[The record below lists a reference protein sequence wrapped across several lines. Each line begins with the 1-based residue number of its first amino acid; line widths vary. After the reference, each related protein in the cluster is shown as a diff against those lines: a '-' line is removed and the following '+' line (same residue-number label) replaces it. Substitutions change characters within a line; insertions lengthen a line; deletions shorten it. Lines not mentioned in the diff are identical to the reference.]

1 MSDYPQLNFTDEQDF
16 NAAVLNAAME
26 VIDTRLRGLESQT
39 VSYTDAV
46 DQLNAF
52 GLQRLN
58 DAIQPVYNKL
68 IAIAQ
73 IGVIFNAQS
82 HTPNPLEVGRKTF
95 VIDSARA
102 TTFAPAA
109 YLQISSSSD
118 GSLALYG
125 ATQSYDASTGTLVVL
140 IDQLRGVSAT
150 PIATWNIS
158 AAGTPNLITQ
168 AHDVGAYSSV
178 ETDSAIS
185 TAVRKI
191 VGSPPANLNTLEL
204 IASAVTGFTAGAPSN
219 LKTFTQIATAL
230 DNRLRTDV
238 AQGLNSGA
246 IAQALAN
253 LGISTVM
260 QSFLAGSGTLNSGL
274 SVSGNLAA
282 TGNMSTSA
290 ALTVAGTITADSGNM
305 RFGQGQGASANL
317 WRIISG
323 SDGRL
328 YIQTGDGSG
337 TPLSIGPGGDLITA
351 QLGDLNG
358 RIEARGQAWGQWA
371 VNQCVISGR
380 WVIAGQKGYNDQP
393 GTGGFISP
401 FGGHTMNC
409 DYWSW
414 RFVTAD
420 GQTGSAPFAG
430 RWRAFQILIN
440 NQGWVTCG
448 AAS

>member
-1 MSDYPQLNFTDEQDF
+1 M
-16 NAAVLNAAME
+16 
-26 VIDTRLRGLESQT
+26 
-39 VSYTDAV
+39 
-46 DQLNAF
+46 
-52 GLQRLN
+52 
-58 DAIQPVYNKL
+58 
-68 IAIAQ
+68 
-73 IGVIFNAQS
+73 IFNAQS
-82 HTPNPLEVGRKTF
+82 HTANTLGLGRKTF

-109 YLQISSSSD
+109 YVQISSSSD

-125 ATQSYDASTGTLVVL
+125 ATQSYDANTGTLVVL
-140 IDQLRGVSAT
+140 VDQLRGVSAS
-150 PIATWNIS
+150 PIAAWNIS

-168 AHDVGAYSSV
+168 AHDVGAYTSV
-178 ETDSAIS
+178 ETDSAVATAIS
-185 TAVRKI
+185 KI

-204 IASAVTGFTAGAPSN
+204 LASAVTGFTAGAPSN

-238 AQGLNSGA
+238 AQGLNSTA
-246 IAQALAN
+246 ITQALSN
-253 LGISTVM
+253 LGISSVM
-260 QSFLAGSGTLNSGL
+260 QSFLSGSGTLNTGL
-274 SVSGNLAA
+274 SINGSLSATGNVTASGSLSTSADLTAAGNITATSGNLR
-282 TGNMSTSA
+282 
-290 ALTVAGTITADSGNM
+290 L
-305 RFGQGQGASANL
+305 GQGQGGSATV
-317 WRIISG
+317 WRVISG
-323 SDGRL
+323 GDGRL
-328 YIQTGDGSG
+328 YIQNNDGSG
-337 TPLSIGPGGDLITA
+337 TPLSIGPGGDLVTG
-351 QLGDLNG
+351 QLGDLNS
-358 RIEARGQAWGQWA
+358 RIETRGQAWGQWA

-414 RFVTAD
+414 RFATAD